1 MSAGIQA
8 FIGPNG
14 AGKTTAA
21 LISARK
27 LAAVEQ
33 VEVWSNVSA
42 AGVQLIES
50 YDQLSELR
58 HCIVVLDEI
67 LAIAGARESR
77 SLPRKIQLWLTT
89 LRHSDVL
96 LFWTSPTFARADI
109 LLREVT
115 QEIHYLAPLFKRKSK
130 SRLWSDTTIS
140 IKMTRGSSD
149 GEPAGGLPKLR
160 LIQTYKHFGTF
171 ESHGDVSPFE

>member
-1 MSAGIQA
+1 MIEA

-21 LISARK
+21 LAYARRI
-27 LAAVEQ
+27 AAKEQ
-33 VEVWSNVSA
+33 VDIWSNVES
-42 AGVQLIES
+42 AGVKLIEN

-58 HCIVVLDEI
+58 HCIVILDEI
-67 LAIAGARESR
+67 LAIAGSRESR

-96 LFWTSPTFARADI
+96 LIWTSPTFERADI

-115 QEIHYLAPLFKRKSK
+115 RMIHYVKALATTKSAD
-130 SRLWSDTTIS
+130 RLWRDTTIS
-140 IKMTRGSSD
+140 IVLSRPSSD
-149 GEPAGGLPKLR
+149 GEPRDGLPSKIR
-160 LIQTYKHFGTF
+160 MMRTYKHFGTF